1 MLPYCTTSTF
11 SSSAG
16 RLPVCPAGGRASR
29 PYFVPSPLA
38 ALRLAHHIFL
48 ATLLGVAGGV
58 YIYKPMFEQYA
69 WEQKHPK
76 QEASTIETVGK
87 KSE

>member
-1 MLPYCTTSTF
+1 MYRRF
-11 SSSAG
+11 SF
-16 RLPVCPAGGRASR
+16 PQ
-29 PYFVPSPLA
+29 
-38 ALRLAHHIFL
+38 IFL